1 MLGESCLY
9 INDWLEYLSKSLLP
23 VSENFLLF
31 RETHDQG
38 AHGTNGQLGVEDAT
52 QGNLGE
58 WVHEQ
63 QAGLQT
69 KLLVLGNHLEK
80 FEIKDIEASCVILI
94 DLYLFEKGF
103 A

>member
-1 MLGESCLY
+1 MLGESCLD

-23 VSENFLLF
+23 VSEDFLLL

-52 QGNLGE
+52 QGNLRE
-58 WVHEQ
+58 RVHEQ
-63 QAGLQT
+63 QAGLQI
-69 KLLVLGNHLEK
+69 KFLVLRNHLEK

-94 DLYLFEKGF
+94 DLYLFEKRL